1 MYSNAARIADS
12 YQIAEPHYRYV
23 SRSKATADLQPGP
36 KSGQTNALSPCSQA
50 DDSVRQIAP
59 ECNAMRLLRIA

>member
-1 MYSNAARIADS
+1 MHSNAARIADS

-36 KSGQTNALSPCSQA
+36 KSG
-50 DDSVRQIAP
+50 RQIAP
-59 ECNAMRLLRIA
+59 ECNAMRLLRIT